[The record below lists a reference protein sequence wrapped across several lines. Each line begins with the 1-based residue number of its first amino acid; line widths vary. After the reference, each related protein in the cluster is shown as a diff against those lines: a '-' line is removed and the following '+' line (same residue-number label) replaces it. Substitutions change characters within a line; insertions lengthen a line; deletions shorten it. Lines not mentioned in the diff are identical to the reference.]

1 MNKEIKRRQS
11 KHLATHIQMF
21 EGLSSEKRQA
31 ELSEAN
37 DDNKFPGFS
46 VQYREFSNG

>member
-11 KHLATHIQMF
+11 KHLATHIQTF
-21 EGLSSEKRQA
+21 EGLSLEKRQA

-37 DDNKFPGFS
+37 DDNKFPEFS
-46 VQYREFSNG
+46 VQCREFSNG